1 MIKINNYAIF
11 GGTFDPIHNGHLH
24 LINSLL
30 SIKRFEKL
38 IVVPAGDPWQKQP
51 NVSAKSRVE
60 MVRLALSGQDVEI
73 SEIEINRSGPS
84 YAIDT
89 VSELKGQYP
98 NKNFTWIL
106 GSDAFAEIGSWHR
119 INDLAKL
126 VDFLVIERPGGPV
139 VKVNSD
145 LSYQSLEIS
154 ALDISSSEIRKRIS
168 EHENYENLLPAS
180 VADYIR
186 EHRLYGAA

>member
-1 MIKINNYAIF
+1 M
-11 GGTFDPIHNGHLH
+11 
-24 LINSLL
+24 
-30 SIKRFEKL
+30 
-38 IVVPAGDPWQKQP
+38 VPAGDPWQKQP

-60 MVRLALSGQDVEI
+60 MVRLSLRGQDVEI

-168 EHENYENLLPAS
+168 GHENYENLLPAS
-180 VADYIR
+180 VTDYIR

>member
-1 MIKINNYAIF
+1 M
-11 GGTFDPIHNGHLH
+11 
-24 LINSLL
+24 
-30 SIKRFEKL
+30 
-38 IVVPAGDPWQKQP
+38 VPAGDPWQKQP
-51 NVSAKSRVE
+51 NVSAKSRFA
-60 MVRLALSGQDVEI
+60 MVRLALSGQDVGI

-89 VSELKGQYP
+89 ISELKKQYP
-98 NKNFTWIL
+98 NKSFTWIL

-126 VDFLVIERPGGPV
+126 VDFLVIQRPGSPATI
-139 VKVNSD
+139 NSD
-145 LSYQSLEIS
+145 LNYQMLEIS

-168 EHENYENLLPAS
+168 ERENYENLLPAP